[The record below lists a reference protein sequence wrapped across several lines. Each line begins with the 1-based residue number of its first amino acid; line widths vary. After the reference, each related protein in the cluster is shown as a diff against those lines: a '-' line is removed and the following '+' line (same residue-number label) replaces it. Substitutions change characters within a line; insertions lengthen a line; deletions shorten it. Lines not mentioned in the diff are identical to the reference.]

1 MDRHAHRVRSWIV
14 YSAAAI
20 LAGGGAVSFARRV
33 TATEPVAGVEWVQ
46 SATGPVVLA
55 VEPGSPA
62 WEAGLIPGDL
72 LARVDGRA
80 VTTAIQAAEFPW
92 RLKPGGVARLDLQR
106 SGGTVTVELQPGW
119 VPVTP
124 EPPIYGY
131 LSLVGLAFLISG
143 SLIAGRWSRARGA
156 TVYALMCGSLFA
168 LLVYSPTGRANA
180 TDWVVSWVDLAAGA
194 FAPALLMHL
203 ALVLS
208 RTATPTRRVGVALSY
223 AIAVGLFASGL
234 WMTAMGG
241 GKRFADP
248 VAALET
254 RDRLQMLFLA
264 VAVLWAAVLFS
275 RSYSR
280 SASAVHRS
288 QMRWMLWGIAAGLVP
303 FILFYAVPWSLKA
316 EVPGWAR
323 LSVFPLVLVPAAFT
337 AALGRYRLDD
347 LDLVL
352 RRGLTEVTAVFF
364 TGTVYAISQILLRE
378 EEMGLFPLSK
388 STARY
393 VGIVLTVVSY
403 PQIRSWVRVWVDRSF
418 YKKKY
423 SYRATLLD
431 WARELNL
438 ETDLNAL
445 TERIRQRVRATLDLP
460 EAQVLLRTG
469 ERTFE
474 GRSAGAV
481 SWRVE
486 ISAEQVERLEHD
498 AYDSVP
504 ERALPGL
511 PWARFLFGMRVKGRL
526 RAVLAISE
534 REGRTKGSFSSED
547 RALLSTLA
555 AHAATAIEVA
565 RLLQE
570 VREGAEHV
578 AQLQSR
584 QASILESSGVGL
596 LLVENG
602 RIMALNRALEEIYG
616 VPRDQA
622 IGRELAEVFPV
633 HLLRAIEREARSAR
647 TGDEGRLYR
656 YSLVNR
662 GGQPLIV
669 NISISPE
676 RGEQP
681 GPRVISFDDVTERVK
696 LEDQVV
702 QQERL
707 ASLGMLAAGVAHEIN
722 TPLTGISSYA
732 QMLIEDLGIDDAR
745 RSVLEKIET
754 QTRRASDIANSL
766 LNLARPERS
775 AFEAL
780 SVNDTV
786 TEAIQLLEPQLRARG
801 VRLESRLEADL
812 PPIRGH
818 KAKLQQVVLN
828 LLINAADAVGSGGQI
843 TLETRSDDARVV
855 LDVTDNGVGIGKDD
869 LARIFD
875 PFFTTKGRGKGSGL
889 GLSIS
894 YGIVR
899 EHGGA
904 LEVESEPGEYTRFR
918 VTFPRAGPAQAA
930 PRGPRTASRTRQEG
944 RV

>member
-1 MDRHAHRVRSWIV
+1 MHRHVHPVRTWGV
-14 YSAAAI
+14 YAAAAV
-20 LAGGGAVSFARRV
+20 LVAGGAIAFARRV
-33 TATEPVAGVEWVQ
+33 TATEPVAGVEWVA
-46 SATGPVVLA
+46 SAAGPVVLS

-62 WEAGLIPGDL
+62 WEAGLLPGDI
-72 LARVDGRA
+72 LARIDGKVVSTVAEA
-80 VTTAIQAAEFPW
+80 VEFPW
-92 RLKPGGVARLDLQR
+92 RLEPGRAARLDLRR
-106 SGGTVTVELQPGW
+106 SGEAVGVELQPGW
-119 VPVTP
+119 VPVAP
-124 EPPIYGY
+124 QAPIYAY
-131 LSLVGLAFLISG
+131 LALVGLAFLVSG
-143 SLIAGRWSRARGA
+143 SLIAARWPRARGA
-156 TVYALMCGSLFA
+156 MVYAVMCGVLFA
-168 LLVYSPTGRANA
+168 LLVYSPTGRADTA
-180 TDWVVSWVDLAAGA
+180 DRVVSWVDLAAGA
-194 FAPALLMHL
+194 FVPALVVQ
-203 ALVLS
+203 LVLTLS
-208 RTATPTRRVGVALSY
+208 RRTGPSRRLGVALSY
-223 AIAVGLFASGL
+223 SIALGLCGAGF
-234 WMTAMGG
+234 WMMRMGG
-241 GKRFADP
+241 RHRFADP

-254 RDRLQMLFLA
+254 RDRFQMLFLA
-264 VAVLWAAVLFS
+264 VAVLWAALSFT

-280 SASAVHRS
+280 SASGLHRS
-288 QMRWMLWGIAAGLVP
+288 QMRWMLWGLGAGLLP
-303 FILFYAVPWSLKA
+303 FILFYAVPWFLKA
-316 EVPGWAR
+316 EIPSWAR
-323 LSVFPLVLVPAAFT
+323 LSVFPVVLVPAAFT

-378 EEMGLFPLSK
+378 EEVGLFPLSK
-388 STARY
+388 SNARY
-393 VGIVLTVVSY
+393 VGIILTVVSY

-438 ETDLNAL
+438 ETDLGAL
-445 TERIRQRVRATLDLP
+445 TERIRQRVRATLDVP

-469 ERTFE
+469 DRTFE
-474 GRSAGAV
+474 GRTGAAM
-481 SWRVE
+481 RVRLE
-486 ISAEQVERLEHD
+486 ISPDQVERLEQN
-498 AYDSVP
+498 AYDP
-504 ERALPGL
+504 IAERALSAL

-534 REGRTKGSFSSED
+534 REGTRGSFSSED

-570 VREGAEHV
+570 VRDGAEHV

-602 RIMALNRALEEIYG
+602 KIMALNRALEEIYG
-616 VPRDQA
+616 VSRDRA
-622 IGRELAEVFPV
+622 IGRELAEVFPL
-633 HLLRAIEREARSAR
+633 HLLRAIEREEHSVR
-647 TGDEGRLYR
+647 EGEEARLYR
-656 YSLVNR
+656 YALVNR

-669 NISISPE
+669 NISVSPE
-676 RGEQP
+676 RDERP

-696 LEDQVV
+696 LEDQVM

-707 ASLGMLAAGVAHEIN
+707 ASLGLLAAGVAHEIN

-732 QMLIEDLGIDDAR
+732 QMLVEDLEADDER
-745 RSVLEKIET
+745 RRILEKIET
-754 QTRRASDIANSL
+754 QTRRASNIANSL

-775 AFEAL
+775 AFETL
-780 SVNDTV
+780 SLNETV
-786 TEAIQLLEPQLRARG
+786 AEVTQLLEPQLRDRG
-801 VRLESRLEADL
+801 VRLESKLEPGL
-812 PPIRGH
+812 PAIRGH
-818 KAKLQQVVLN
+818 KAKLQQVMLN
-828 LLINAADAVGSGGQI
+828 LLLNAADAVESGERI
-843 TLETRSDDARVV
+843 ALETRSDDSRVV
-855 LDVTDNGVGIGKDD
+855 LEVTDNGVGIGKDD
-869 LARIFD
+869 LPRIFD

-904 LEVESEPGEYTRFR
+904 FEVESEPGEYTRFR
-918 VTFPRAGPAQAA
+918 VTFPRTARVQAA
-930 PRGPRTASRTRQEG
+930 AQGKSSASRTRQEG